1 MTKCLN
7 PFLAPPDLT
16 ILSGEYCESGEAVF
30 NIHKKTT
37 LDKTMAFQQGEAPH
51 NGLQV
56 SSDNASCYQQSQEK
70 EHPLEIT
77 RLPAHQKGSTT
88 PMDVVSDML
97 TVMKIDSPTMN
108 RRLRRLSGGGPME
121 TDPACARSKESINY
135 VLENILRVDMECTFT
150 VEPDGSC
157 FFHACTY
164 HLLNSDDIRRAVLK
178 RARNITDG
186 YDLRAKVYEFLTTD
200 QGLFQNPV
208 FQTEI
213 THLLTQISWEDY
225 VDKAKENWYYADNLL
240 ITATSIFLGIPIHL
254 YSHQNIPSA
263 PFTDVSMGTLG
274 GSPITLGYLP
284 GGDEGGHFEPIRK
297 KISLLRPPAKRRSSS
312 MLADEGFHLPPRP
325 NIPQTSHDKASHV
338 KGSPLA
344 GSYTNEGNSILE
356 GQIVCKGCKKEVTLL
371 ISHLKRSKQNCDS
384 FYDVPALEREQ
395 REVRLRQMRA
405 TSAKVKSK
413 QRWRE
418 AKAKLRKERSQER
431 REEDLRRDRESKTR
445 TRQMTKDQWSMVA
458 FSYDPNINY
467 ADHKL
472 LRLGEMTVECHHC
485 GAKKFKRMRYQ
496 GVETGGE
503 ALGFCC
509 SNGKVSLN
517 KLRPPPEPLKS
528 LYEGNTKEAKQFLDN
543 IRPYNTTFNMT
554 SFGANVVKEIGT
566 GSKRFY
572 MPTFGV
578 TGQIYRRY
586 GSLLPPPDDHAKF
599 LQLYFVGESTSEAE
613 QRANLSSRTKME
625 LILILQELLHTNHPY
640 VQDFKYVLQHKLPPN
655 FQVVIDETK
664 KPGGIH
670 PGRLNVPNCKEIAV
684 IIQGGDLAGKRD
696 IVLEKRNSELSRIT
710 DTHRSYDTLGYPIVF
725 VRGEDGYHIAIPE
738 VIPGTEPLQEHPKDM
753 VSCREFYNY
762 RFQIR
767 EPVSHLHRAR
777 ALLSQ
782 FAVDMFVKMES
793 ERLLFIK
800 NHQKELRAD
809 EYAHLKD
816 ALLSDDPNLGNSKQQ
831 KSNKKQPKQSRNE
844 AGAVEGQKDKD
855 KKDAKDYG
863 MPKILPATHV
873 GSPRYM
879 HEKTQDGMKYV
890 QTFGRPDLFVT
901 FTCNPKWREIQE
913 NLLPGQ
919 KAEDRHDIV
928 ARVFKQKLTRMMDLF
943 KKLQVFG
950 PLNAYMYSIEW
961 QKRGNPHAHILLWLK
976 NKIHASDID
985 NIISAE
991 LPNPEEDEE
1000 LYDIVKANMIHGP
1013 CGKDLNKDAP
1023 CMRNGKCSKQYPR
1036 PFRAE
1041 TETGKDGYPAYRRRH
1056 PNDEGRHTTIKMAK
1070 GKVVTITNQWIVPY
1084 CPFLTKIFNAH
1095 INVEWCN
1102 SVKSIKYVCKYVN
1115 KGPDSAMFALMQ
1127 EKNTR
1132 DEVDQFE
1139 CGRYVSTNEAFW
1151 RFFKFDLHEHWP
1163 AVRTLSVHLENGQRV
1178 YFTQQSDVAQVVANP
1193 RETTLTGF
1201 FTLCQRDDFA
1211 KTLLYPQVPSYFTWD
1226 NRRWN
1231 PRKRGMEVE
1240 NFPGYFKDEALGRVY
1255 TVHPNQHECFYLRL
1269 LLHEIRGPTSFNAL
1283 KTVDGVLCG
1292 TYREACLRLG
1302 LLEDDAQWEGTLQ
1315 DAAVCIPA
1323 HRMRALFAVMLK
1335 NCSTEISDPFRLW
1348 TMFEEDFC
1356 EDYRHMAG
1364 IVTGDR
1370 NLLFTD
1376 AMLIQGQIDLEDK
1389 VLDLGGDPLKTYDE
1403 RFNPDRAV
1411 GPLLEPKELRKEKD
1425 YDINKLRDFTAENEE
1440 KLFPEQ
1446 KTAYAAF
1453 LHAVDTGE
1461 GGLYFLDSPGGTG
1474 KTFLTNLLLA
1484 KVRQQSKIAVAVASS
1499 GIAAYNL
1506 EGGRTAHSTFKL
1518 PLDLAGNETPTCNI
1532 VKGSG
1537 AAEVLKQCSLIV
1549 WDECTAQHKAAL
1561 EAVNRTLKDIR
1572 GKAELMG
1579 GLTVV
1584 MSGDF
1589 RQTLPVVKRGTAADE
1604 IKACLKSSDLWHHV
1618 KVFNLKT
1625 NMRAEVYGDATSK
1638 KFAKDLL
1645 DLGDGNSPTDTDGLV
1660 DMHSLSTVVS
1670 NLDELIDHV
1679 FPNFKERHKSRKWL
1693 SNRAILAP
1701 KNTTVDKI
1709 NSKLLAKMPGE
1720 EKVYQSIDTLVDE
1733 NEAVHYP
1740 TEFLNSQEAPGT
1752 PPHRLALKIGAPI
1765 ILLRNLD
1772 PPMLCNGTRM
1782 VVTGLRPNLIEATII
1797 AGKYQGTVVPIP
1809 RIPTIPNDLPFSFKR
1824 LQFPVRLAY
1833 AMTINKSQGN
1843 SLTQAYIFIFL
1854 YYSTFHTN
1862 FRTDFEGSWATSR
1875 GTMLLSRTTLRSSIP
1890 GWNSK

>member
-1 MTKCLN
+1 M
-7 PFLAPPDLT
+7 
-16 ILSGEYCESGEAVF
+16 
-30 NIHKKTT
+30 
-37 LDKTMAFQQGEAPH
+37 
-51 NGLQV
+51 
-56 SSDNASCYQQSQEK
+56 
-70 EHPLEIT
+70 
-77 RLPAHQKGSTT
+77 RLPGIQ
-88 PMDVVSDML
+88 
-97 TVMKIDSPTMN
+97 
-108 RRLRRLSGGGPME
+108 
-121 TDPACARSKESINY
+121 ES
-135 VLENILRVDMECTFT
+135 L
-150 VEPDGSC
+150 
-157 FFHACTY
+157 H
-164 HLLNSDDIRRAVLK
+164 IRAQG
-178 RARNITDG
+178 ITQA
-186 YDLRAKVYEFLTTD
+186 YDLRQKSLDYLQTDPQIRQSPIYQRLEEFLPEDANTMEEYLEKMRNPHEPAD
-200 QGLFQNPV
+200 YLAIAILGLFMNK
-208 FQTEI
+208 EI
-213 THLLTQISWEDY
+213 SLASN
-225 VDKAKENWYYADNLL
+225 ENNKNHPFTNVLMGA
-240 ITATSIFLGIPIHL
+240 G
-254 YSHQNIPSA
+254 SA
-263 PFTDVSMGTLG
+263 P
-274 GSPITLGYLP
+274 PITLAYIPNIG
-284 GGDEGGHFEPIRK
+284 GGHFEPIQRK
-297 KISLLRPPAKRRSSS
+297 GIVQAPVLRLRPSSKRPH
-312 MLADEGFHLPPRP
+312 DPH
-325 NIPQTSHDKASHV
+325 TSHDQPSHSQGLPHGQSN
-338 KGSPLA
+338 KD
-344 GSYTNEGNSILE
+344 EGNYKV
-356 GQIVCKGCKKEVTLL
+356 GGPVVCKGCKKTVTLL
-371 ISHLKRSKQNCDS
+371 ISHLKRTKQNCRT
-384 FYDVPALEREQ
+384 FYDIPALEEEQ
-395 REVRLRQMRA
+395 RQARLRGKIESIRVA
-405 TSAKVKSK
+405 
-413 QRWRE
+413 RE
-418 AKAKLRKERSQER
+418 ERSSER
-431 REEDLRRDRESKTR
+431 REEDLRKDREYKRATRGERSKERREDDLRKDREYKRATR
-445 TRQMTKDQWSMVA
+445 ANAPTSVSQQRREVERERITRSRGERSGERREEDLRKVRESNRRSRKITKDQWFMAA
-458 FSYDPNINY
+458 FRYDPSIKY

-472 LRLGEMTVECHHC
+472 LTIGGMSEVCFYC
-485 GAKKFKRMRYQ
+485 AAKKFKKMRFQ

-503 ALGFCC
+503 ASGFCC
-509 SNGKVSLN
+509 SNGKVHLN
-517 KLRPPPEPLKS
+517 YLEAPPEPLKS
-528 LYEGNTKEAKQFLDN
+528 LYEGDAPESKQFLDN
-543 IRPYNTTFNMT
+543 IRPYNTAFNMT
-554 SFGANVVKEIGT
+554 SFGADVVKEIGT

-586 GSLLPPPDDHAKF
+586 GSLLPPPDEHAKF

-613 QRANLSSRTKME
+613 QRANLSSRTKMD
-625 LILILQELLHTNHPY
+625 LILKLQELLHTTHPY
-640 VQDFKYVLQHKLPPN
+640 VQDFKYVLQQKLPPN
-655 FQVVIDETK
+655 FQVVIDDTK

-684 IIQGGDLAGKRD
+684 IIPGGDLAGKRD

-710 DTHRSYDTLGYPIVF
+710 DTHRSYDTLGYPILF
-725 VRGEDGYHIAIPE
+725 VRGEDGYHIAISE

-762 RFQIR
+762 HFQIR

-800 NHQKELRAD
+800 NNQKKLRAD

-816 ALLSDDPNLGNSKQQ
+816 ALLNDDPNLGTSKQHEP
-831 KSNKKQPKQSRNE
+831 NKKQPKKNRNE
-844 AGAVEGQKDKD
+844 AGAVEWQKDKD
-855 KKDAKDYG
+855 KKDGKEYG

-901 FTCNPKWREIQE
+901 FTCNPKWKEIQE

-991 LPNPEEDEE
+991 LPDPEEDKE

-1023 CMRNGKCSKQYPR
+1023 CMRNGKCSKNYPR
-1036 PFRAE
+1036 SYRAE
-1041 TETGKDGYPAYRRRH
+1041 TETAKDGYPAYRRRH
-1056 PNDEGRHTTIKMAK
+1056 PNGGGRWTTIKMAK
-1070 GKVVTITNQWIVPY
+1070 GRVVTITNQWIVPY

-1102 SVKSIKYVCKYVN
+1102 SIHSIKYVCKYVN
-1115 KGPDSAMFALMQ
+1115 KGPDAAMFALMQ

-1132 DEVDQFE
+1132 DEVEQFE

-1151 RFFKFDLHEHWP
+1151 RFFAFDLHEHWP

-1178 YFTQQSDVAQVVANP
+1178 YFTQSNVAQVVANP

-1211 KTLLYPQVPSYFTWD
+1211 KTLLYPEVPSYFTWD

-1231 PRKRGMEVE
+1231 PRKKGMAVE
-1240 NFPGYFKDEALGRVY
+1240 NYPGYFKDEALGRVY
-1255 TVHPNQHECFYLRL
+1255 TVHPNQHECFYLRI

-1292 TYREACLRLG
+1292 TYREACRRLG
-1302 LLEDDAQWEGTLQ
+1302 LLKDDAQWEGTLH

-1323 HRMRALFAVMLK
+1323 HRMRTLFAVMLK

-1348 TMFEEDFC
+1348 IMFQYDFC
-1356 EDYRHMAG
+1356 EDYRHMAC
-1364 IVTGDR
+1364 IAAGDR
-1370 NLLFTD
+1370 DLPFTD

-1389 VLDLGGDPLKTYDE
+1389 VLDLGGDPLKTYDK

-1425 YDINKLRDFTAENEE
+1425 YDITKLRNFTSENEE
-1440 KLFPEQ
+1440 RLFPEQ

-1453 LHAVDTGE
+1453 LHAVESGE

-1474 KTFLTNLLLA
+1474 KTFVTNLLLA
-1484 KVRQQSKIAVAVASS
+1484 KVRQHSKIAVAVASS

-1506 EGGRTAHSTFKL
+1506 EGGKTVHSTFKL

-1537 AAEVLKQCSLIV
+1537 AAELLKQCSLIV
-1549 WDECTAQHKAAL
+1549 WDECTMTHKAAL

-1572 GKAELMG
+1572 GNDELMG

-1584 MSGDF
+1584 LSGDF

-1604 IKACLKSSDLWHHV
+1604 IKACLKSSDLWRHV

-1625 NMRAEVYGDATSK
+1625 NMRAQVYGDATAK

-1645 DLGDGNSPTDTDGLV
+1645 DLGDGNFPTDADGLV

-1679 FPNFKERHKSRKWL
+1679 YPNFEERHKSRKWL

-1720 EKVYQSIDTLVDE
+1720 ETVYKSIDTMVDE

-1740 TEFLNSQEAPGT
+1740 TEFLNSQEPPGT
-1752 PPHRLALKIGAPI
+1752 PPHRLALKIGASI

-1797 AGKYQGTVVPIP
+1797 SGKYRGTVVPIP
-1809 RIPTIPNDLPFSFKR
+1809 RIPTIPNDLPFKFKR

-1843 SLTQAYIFIFL
+1843 PLIQAYIFIFL
-1854 YYSTFHTN
+1854 CHSTLHTN
-1862 FRTDFEGSWATSR
+1862 FRTDVEGSWATSR
-1875 GTMLLSRTTLRSSIP
+1875 GTMLLSRTTLRRSIP